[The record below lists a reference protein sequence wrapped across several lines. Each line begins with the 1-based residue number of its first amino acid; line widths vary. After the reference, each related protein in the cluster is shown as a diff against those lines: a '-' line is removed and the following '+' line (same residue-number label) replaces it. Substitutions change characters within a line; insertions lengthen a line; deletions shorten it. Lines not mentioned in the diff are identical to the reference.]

1 MNAAQTEYEVVR
13 KVGRKVCN
21 FRLRDFAEDENG
33 AIKGGQGGQ
42 KLSTV
47 WDFSW
52 HDLSITPDYLSK
64 MLPY

>member
-33 AIKGGQGGQ
+33 AIKGGQGG
-42 KLSTV
+42 
-47 WDFSW
+47 
-52 HDLSITPDYLSK
+52 
-64 MLPY
+64 